1 MSALLLLFVCLALG
15 VTVARFF
22 KPPPGLAQ
30 NLNWWVLNIALPALV
45 LDLLPRIRF
54 DPHLWFL
61 VATMW
66 LVFLGAWLLFGLLG
80 PRLGWSRGRIGAL
93 ILVAGLGN
101 TSFMGYPMIEA
112 LRGKDGLSLAVIA
125 DQVGCFVALAVGGVA
140 VTAVYAGRKL
150 MPAEVLRRILLFPS
164 FLALLGG
171 IAANALGG
179 WPDAVHLVLER
190 LGSSL
195 TPLALFSVGLQFRL
209 HLGRSQIGALSL
221 GRGWKLLVVPLLCYL
236 LGIAT
241 GVSGLVLVVGV
252 LQAAMAP
259 MISAAI
265 LADQYD
271 LEPALANTVLG
282 AGIVL
287 SLLTVPLANM
297 LL

>member
-15 VTVARFF
+15 AVVARYAR
-22 KPPPGLAQ
+22 PPAGLAQ

-45 LDLLPRIRF
+45 LDMLPRIRF

-61 VATMW
+61 VAAMW
-66 LVFLGAWLLFGLLG
+66 LVFLGAWLLFALLG

-101 TSFMGYPMIEA
+101 TAFMGYPMIEA
-112 LRGKDGLSLAVIA
+112 LRGKEGLGLAVIA

-140 VTAVYAGRKL
+140 VTAVYAGQTL
-150 MPAEVLRRILLFPS
+150 MPAQVLRRILLFPS

-171 IAANALGG
+171 IAAGALGG
-179 WPDAVHLVLER
+179 WPDAVHQVLER
-190 LGSSL
+190 LGASL

-209 HLGRSQIGALSL
+209 HLGRSQLGALSL
-221 GRGWKLLVVPLLCYL
+221 GLGWKMLAAPLLCWL
-236 LGIAT
+236 LGSAA
-241 GVSGLVLVVGV
+241 GVSGLVLTVGV

-271 LEPALANTVLG
+271 LEPPLANTVLG
-282 AGIVL
+282 AGILL
-287 SLLTVPLANM
+287 SLLTVPLANV

>member
-15 VTVARFF
+15 AVVARYAR
-22 KPPPGLAQ
+22 PTAGLAQ

-61 VATMW
+61 VAAMW
-66 LVFLGAWLLFGLLG
+66 LVFLGAWLLFALLG

-101 TSFMGYPMIEA
+101 TAFMGYPMIEA
-112 LRGKDGLSLAVIA
+112 LRGKEGLGLAVIA

-140 VTAVYAGRKL
+140 VTAVYAGQTL
-150 MPAEVLRRILLFPS
+150 MPAQVLRRILLFPS

-171 IAANALGG
+171 IAAGALGG
-179 WPDAVHLVLER
+179 WPDAVHQVLER
-190 LGSSL
+190 LGASL

-209 HLGRSQIGALSL
+209 HLGRSQLGALSL
-221 GRGWKLLVVPLLCYL
+221 GLGWKMLAAPLLCWL
-236 LGIAT
+236 LGSAA
-241 GVSGLVLVVGV
+241 GVSGLVLTVGV

-271 LEPALANTVLG
+271 LEPPLANTVLG
-282 AGIVL
+282 AGILL
-287 SLLTVPLANM
+287 SLLTVPLANV